1 MKKAINI
8 IVCFLVSLIILTT
21 SVRAEDEACK
31 ISVSADKTTLK
42 PGDEVTIT
50 LLMSNVNKTSGISQ
64 LLSILEYSNN
74 IFEIVP
80 VIDSELKSNLA
91 DTEFKDCQILYSGE
105 KDTDTTI
112 KNPWYILYVENSGV
126 KGIYGATTADPQ
138 IESQIIGKIKL
149 KVKENVQSTKTTV
162 GIVDTEVYDAE
173 TISNATSTENLTG
186 YKISDSKI
194 ELQINGVT
202 NTETTVNNSSITGS
216 QSKTQNSQQQTEN
229 KAKKEVPYT
238 GIEDIIPFIFIVLI
252 IGVVSY
258 IRYIKYKDL

>member
-21 SVRAEDEACK
+21 YVRAEDEACK

-112 KNPWYILYVENSGV
+112 KNPWYILYIENSGA

-138 IESQIIGKIKL
+138 IETQVIGKIKL
-149 KVKENVQSTKTTV
+149 KVKENIQSTKTTV
-162 GIVDTEVYDAE
+162 GIVDTEVFDAE
-173 TISNATSTENLTG
+173 TISNTTSTENLTG

-194 ELQINGVT
+194 ELQINGIT
-202 NTETTVNNSSITGS
+202 NTGTTNNTSTTGN
-216 QSKTQNSQQQTEN
+216 QSNAQNTQTQTEN
-229 KAKKEVPYT
+229 KAKKDVPYT
-238 GIEDIIPFIFIVLI
+238 GIENFIPFII
-252 IGVVSY
+252 IMIAIAGISY
-258 IRYIKYKDL
+258 MRYKKYKDI